1 MVYLAGPLSVAH
13 FAKPRSTAYSITDE
27 MVETIMPVST
37 RLTQL
42 LRIKH
47 PILLAPM
54 DVVSGGRL
62 AAAVTRAGGLGLI
75 GGGYGDEAWL
85 AHEMDAA
92 GDARVGVGF
101 ITWSMAK
108 RPRLLDMVL
117 ERRPPA
123 VMLSFGDVRPHARKI
138 KSAGALLICQ
148 VQTLEQAKDAVAND
162 ADIMVAQ
169 GAEGGGHGISRST
182 FPFVPAVVDAAPDI
196 PVAAAG
202 GVADGRGLAASL
214 MLGADGVLV
223 GTRFYASQEAAG
235 FAAAKERIVAAS
247 GDRTT
252 RSILFDIARCNVWPA
267 PYTGRVLRNEF
278 SEKWRG
284 RETELLQHQ
293 NEEAIHFS
301 EAREK
306 GNFDI
311 AAVIAGEAVDLI
323 ADIPSAAEIVDRMA
337 NEADTLLSSASNRY
351 RVTAQ

>member
-1 MVYLAGPLSVAH
+1 
-13 FAKPRSTAYSITDE
+13 
-27 MVETIMPVST
+27 MPIST

-54 DVVSGGRL
+54 DIVSDGRL
-62 AAAVTRAGGLGLI
+62 AAAVTRAGGFGMI

-85 AHEMDAA
+85 AREMDAA

-123 VMLSFGDVRPHARKI
+123 VMLSFGDVRAHAQKI
-138 KSAGALLICQ
+138 KGAGALLICQ
-148 VQTLEQAKDAVAND
+148 VQTLEQTKDAVANG
-162 ADIMVAQ
+162 ADILVAQ

-202 GVADGRGLAASL
+202 GIADGRGLAAAL

-235 FAAAKERIVAAS
+235 FAAAKQRIVAS
-247 GDRTT
+247 TGDQTI
-252 RSILFDIARCNVWPA
+252 RSILFDIARRNVWSA
-267 PYTGRVLRNEF
+267 PYTARVLRNEF

-284 RETELLQHQ
+284 REAELLQHQ
-293 NEEAIHFS
+293 NEEAIRYS

-306 GNFDI
+306 GQFDI

-323 ADIPSAAEIVDRMA
+323 ADIPPAGEIVDRMV
-337 NEADTLLSSASNRY
+337 NEATTLLSTASNRY